1 LPATSKIIGLDDLPG
16 LIPHQASVALG
27 GAWFAN
33 HPMAAVRQLIRAGR
47 QDLRIISI
55 LASIDADLMIAA
67 GVLTHLTFGMVTMD
81 ALGLPLHF
89 RRAVESGSLAITELS
104 SISLQMAFDAAGRSV
119 PFLPF
124 RAGGASDLVKLHP
137 EFYAYVSSPFEDEE
151 TIVIRALRPDV
162 AILHALRCDELG
174 NAQFDGTYGQDPET
188 AKAAKSVIVTCEE
201 VVSSAEI
208 AAQPHLTKIPG
219 FLVDAVIPVPFGA
232 HPCSHVPSYAVDAW
246 ELLAYQRTALAGGE
260 TMAAYI
266 TQLRNETEDEYRQRV
281 LRPDRGRVLK
291 ALIDAAPVLS
301 AR

>member
-1 LPATSKIIGLDDLPG
+1 LPATSKIIGLEDLPG
-16 LIPHQASVALG
+16 LIPPEASVALG

-67 GVLTHLTFGMVTMD
+67 GVMTQLTFGMVTMD

-124 RAGGASDLVKLHP
+124 RAGGASDLVRLHP
-137 EFYAYVSSPFEDEE
+137 EFYAYVSSPFGDEE

-188 AKAAKSVIVTCEE
+188 AKAAKTVIVTCEE

-260 TMAAYI
+260 AMSGYLA
-266 TQLRNETEDEYRQRV
+266 QLRNETEDQYRERV
-281 LRPDRGRVLK
+281 LGSDRGRVLK
-291 ALIDAAPVLS
+291 ALVDAAPVLS